1 MNENLKQT
9 LEKQI
14 ELIKK
19 KQNIRQGNYDK
30 QELKEKENIEKT
42 KKYLQD
48 LSNQID
54 ILKQK
59 INDIE
64 RKKLNE
70 NEEILLEDEYN
81 KNVKILE
88 NNELIKFNKIE
99 IDELKNDIIIIKKLY
114 KKKLEHHKDKQNI
127 EIANLEEIKK
137 EKNNQKKLIITK
149 FE

>member
-70 NEEILLEDEYN
+70 NEEI
-81 KNVKILE
+81 
-88 NNELIKFNKIE
+88 
-99 IDELKNDIIIIKKLY
+99 
-114 KKKLEHHKDKQNI
+114 
-127 EIANLEEIKK
+127 
-137 EKNNQKKLIITK
+137 
-149 FE
+149 

>member
-81 KNVKILE
+81 KNVKI
-88 NNELIKFNKIE
+88 
-99 IDELKNDIIIIKKLY
+99 
-114 KKKLEHHKDKQNI
+114 
-127 EIANLEEIKK
+127 
-137 EKNNQKKLIITK
+137 
-149 FE
+149 